1 VSNRHAVIDT
11 TIGRLTICAAD
22 DAVTGLYFPQH
33 WYLPTAEFLGSLTTI
48 DDDPLLAA
56 AADQLREY
64 LDGTRTTFDFPMATF
79 GDPFQEQVWAILRE
93 IPFGQTVT
101 YGEIAQKLGN
111 KAFAQNVGQAVG
123 HNPLSIFIACHRVV
137 GTDGKLTGYAGGL
150 ERKQRL
156 LDLEA
161 PVEVKAGRLF

>member
-1 VSNRHAVIDT
+1 MHNRHAEVDT

-33 WYLPTAEFLGSLTTI
+33 RHLPAAETLGSLTTI
-48 DDDPLLAA
+48 ADDPLLASA
-56 AADQLREY
+56 AVQLCEY
-64 LDGTRTTFDFPMATF
+64 LDGTRTSFDFPMATF

-101 YGEIAQKLGN
+101 YGEIAQELGN
-111 KAFAQNVGQAVG
+111 KALAQKVGQAVG

-137 GTDGKLTGYAGGL
+137 GKDGKLTGYAGGL
-150 ERKQRL
+150 QRKQFL

-161 PVEVKAGRLF
+161 PAEVKAARLF